1 MQQLFIEHGIAE
13 MNLGNKQ
20 ELFSRAQPLL
30 YLYAQ
35 YHGYEIRSGD
45 LFRDPREHGEI
56 GEAVGSYG
64 HKNSVH
70 KLKLAIDVNLTKNG
84 VYLEGM
90 AAADA
95 HNFLHNFW
103 DMLGGAKRIPHD
115 LNHYSFEHEGMR

>member
-1 MQQLFIEHGIAE
+1 MSE
-13 MNLGNKQ
+13 LGDKQ

-35 YHGYEIRSGD
+35 FHGYEIRTGD
-45 LFRDPREHGEI
+45 AFRDERAFGGMGVNGP
-56 GEAVGSYG
+56 YG
-64 HKNSVH
+64 HKNSAH
-70 KLKLAIDVNLTKNG
+70 KLKLAIDANITKDG

-103 DMLGGAKRIPHD
+103 DMLGGAPRISHD
-115 LNHYSFEHEGMR
+115 LNHYSFAHGGMR